1 MAEGTQWIS
10 PELFHFSLSPF
21 PPPPLSAAHERLRP
35 VCDVAEERSQNELIT
50 DEGRRAFESWHQ
62 TTFFKHLKIVT
73 VGLFFFFLFRFVFLI
88 GGLWGILS
96 WLFFFFLETGIITRF
111 FFFFFFPLP
120 PFHFFFHFVIGSL
133 FNLVMKIGLAWER
146 QNSFGERFF
155 CCCCFRVVR
164 IVIFFLFFFLSAQ
177 EKRSAGLCQ
186 NLMKYR

>member
-73 VGLFFFFLFRFVFLI
+73 VGLFFFFSFQVCFSHWRTLGHPLLAFFFFFGDWNHNQI
-88 GGLWGILS
+88 
-96 WLFFFFLETGIITRF
+96 LFFFFFSFT
-111 FFFFFFPLP
+111 PLP
-120 PFHFFFHFVIGSL
+120 L
-133 FNLVMKIGLAWER
+133 
-146 QNSFGERFF
+146 
-155 CCCCFRVVR
+155 
-164 IVIFFLFFFLSAQ
+164 FLSFCYW
-177 EKRSAGLCQ
+177 EFV
-186 NLMKYR
+186 